1 MQGAR
6 HDEYAAS
13 QFLLS
18 GFWKSPPFA
27 ERHADFSVLH
37 FARHSSPLL
46 VIGLKDEV
54 RLAPAQPIRTKGM
67 ARIRNMFFFMVIG
80 IISSSLTSIN
90 GFCSIMAGL
99 LYVMVLAPARK
110 AKNLA

>member
-13 QFLLS
+13 QFCLS
-18 GFWKSPPFA
+18 VSRKSTPFA
-27 ERHADFSVLH
+27 ERQCDFSVLH

-54 RLAPAQPIRTKGM
+54 RSGPAQPISISGVRRTK
-67 ARIRNMFFFMVIG
+67 NMIFLIVPVIIAILKRQRMG
-80 IISSSLTSIN
+80 
-90 GFCSIMAGL
+90 G
-99 LYVMVLAPARK
+99 
-110 AKNLA
+110 